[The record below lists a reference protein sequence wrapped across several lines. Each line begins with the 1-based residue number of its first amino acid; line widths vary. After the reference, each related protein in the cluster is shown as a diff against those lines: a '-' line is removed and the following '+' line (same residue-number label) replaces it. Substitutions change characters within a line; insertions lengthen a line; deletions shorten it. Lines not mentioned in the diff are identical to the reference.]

1 MTDYDLIAKPA
12 RGDEQ
17 RRLQTACARLQLRG
31 LELNWLPATGR
42 YMVAVVVGE
51 IGVPIAAPES
61 LQDVLC
67 LCGWLDG
74 QEGQARIAAA
84 RAAAQEAE
92 GLQ

>member
-1 MTDYDLIAKPA
+1 MTGYDLIVKPA

-17 RRLQTACARLQLRG
+17 RRLQTACARLQRRG
-31 LELNWLPATGR
+31 LELNWVPATGH
-42 YMVAVVVGE
+42 YLVGVVVGE
-51 IGVPIAAPES
+51 IGIPIAEPKS

-74 QEGQARIAAA
+74 LEGKARIAAA